1 VGVVGS
7 DDLDRWST
15 DLQGGFD
22 ADLQVIL
29 AWARFML
36 SSRSKEVA
44 VMIRGASHPLGMMLP
59 GAQLTGATGFALLRF
74 GVERSVVLS
83 SRSTAG
89 KRSR

>member
-1 VGVVGS
+1 MIGS
-7 DDLDRWST
+7 DGLDRWST

-22 ADLQVIL
+22 AGLQVIL

-36 SSRSKEVA
+36 SSRSKEAA
-44 VMIRGASHPLGMMLP
+44 VMTRRTSHPLGTMP
-59 GAQLTGATGFALLRF
+59 PEAHLTEVTGFALPRL
-74 GVERSVVLS
+74 GVGRSVVLS